1 MRTAVI
7 TALETIRGLARKLGP
22 YLLIEVLLP
31 GGTLIA
37 LALFLY
43 RRQPGAGELASQA
56 LAAVT
61 ALVARVRAKIGARA
75 SVPARFVCDRP
86 NG

>member
-1 MRTAVI
+1 MRTAVVN
-7 TALETIRGLARKLGP
+7 ALETVRGLARKLGP

-31 GGTLIA
+31 GGTLLA

-43 RRQPGAGELASQA
+43 RRQPGAGDLASQA
-56 LAAVT
+56 LAAVAT
-61 ALVARVRAKIGARA
+61 LFARVRAKFGSRA
-75 SVPARFVCDRP
+75 SPPVLSCGRP